1 MSSAFSSPKPR
12 TVPNDPRA
20 SALLRM
26 QLIAMGLLLAALAGL
41 ALAAAFG
48 GQGAWGW
55 VKAFCEAAAV
65 GALADWF
72 AVVALFRHPLGL
84 PIHHTAIIPQPSDS
98 TTRNWLWKPLAAAF
112 TLSRA
117 CCKAVNTRGTCSTN
131 SFPARVSRVLRVVRT
146 KSCAPRSS
154 SNSLIAAYSVDRG
167 HRFWRS
173 WAPLEREHFGR
184 CDFKHGWSR
193 WVNFG
198 CDVRLPETT

>member
-1 MSSAFSSPKPR
+1 MPPVLSIPSSPDVR
-12 TVPNDPRA
+12 
-20 SALLRM
+20 LLSLRRM
-26 QLIAMGLLLAALAGL
+26 QALALGLLLLAVAGL
-41 ALAAAFG
+41 ITATAYG
-48 GQGAWGW
+48 GQGIWGW

-84 PIHHTAIIPQPSDS
+84 PIPHTAIIPQPSDS

-154 SNSLIAAYSVDRG
+154 SNSLIARDSGDCSMCS
-167 HRFWRS
+167 RS
-173 WAPLEREHFGR
+173 AARA
-184 CDFKHGWSR
+184 K
-193 WVNFG
+193 
-198 CDVRLPETT
+198 